1 MKILIM
7 EDEFT
12 SRMLLQHLM
21 SEYGEIDAVVNGQEA
36 LDAFYKAADL
46 EQKYDLICLDI
57 MVPEIDGQEVL
68 RRIREFE
75 EKNGIDGLNTRT
87 KVVMITALNDVENF
101 LAAFNEQCEGYIM
114 KPFNREKIQ
123 STMKS
128 LNLSK

>member
-7 EDEFT
+7 EDELT

-36 LDAFYKAADL
+36 LDAFEKSVDL
-46 EQKYDLICLDI
+46 NQRYDLICLDI

-68 RRIREFE
+68 RRIREME
-75 EKNGIDGLNTRT
+75 EKLGLDGLYTRT
-87 KVVMITALNDVENF
+87 KVVMITALNDVDNF
-101 LAAFNEQCEGYIM
+101 LTAFNEQCEGYIM

-128 LNLSK
+128 LNFIK